1 MEAQSEQ
8 LLNTKQTSR
17 IKKITRKSTD
27 KNNEVESLT
36 LEVVQLEATLI
47 EEQVKANKREQTFR
61 FIQLLYQEIIAA
73 KQAIDIYKVTVKSLA
88 ENIGFDRVV
97 IFAKQNNVFTPIA
110 SYGYSFNNLTKR
122 LSDPFFAQLAEDKK
136 GILVNGRTKILYLQ
150 DYEFAFQ
157 VKYFVAVPFAVHD
170 NVNYILFAGNQ
181 TEGTLRRPCL
191 TESDL
196 ETLQILGNQISI
208 AIHQIELYTQAHDA
222 AVQATAQAEQLAS
235 ALRQLQQ
242 TQAQLVQTEKMSSL
256 GQLVAGIA
264 HEINNPV
271 TFITGNLSHA
281 SKYVQDLLELL
292 HLYQQHHPSPAA
304 PVQER
309 VKAIDLQFLSEDL
322 PKVLSSMQI
331 GANRIYQIVLS
342 LRNFSRKNE
351 AEMKLVNIHE
361 GIDSTLLILQHRLK
375 PQGGNAGIRVV
386 KDYGDV
392 PWVQCYAGQLNQVFM
407 NILSNAI
414 DALEESVASAQSS
427 STSST
432 TQLITDNGLWAT
444 PTILIRTE
452 IVNTNQVVVRIK
464 DNGPGMTEAVRDR
477 LFDPFFTTKPVG
489 KGTGLGLSISYQIVV
504 EKHGGILK
512 CLSQPGQGAEFW
524 IQIPIP
530 KKG

>member
-1 MEAQSEQ
+1 MEARHEQ
-8 LLNTKQTSR
+8 LLNTKQATGSKR
-17 IKKITRKSTD
+17 VTRRSNKKNSEIEK
-27 KNNEVESLT
+27 LT
-36 LEVVQLEATLI
+36 LEVVQLEAALI
-47 EEQVKANKREQTFR
+47 EEQIKANKREQTFR

-73 KQAIDIYKVTVKSLA
+73 KQAIDIYKITVKSLA
-88 ENIGFDRVV
+88 ENIGFDRVI
-97 IFAKQNNVFTPIA
+97 IFAKQDGVFTPIA
-110 SYGYSFNNLTKR
+110 IHGYSSNNLIER
-122 LSDPFFAQLAEDKK
+122 LSNPFFAQLAEDKK
-136 GILVNGRTKILYLQ
+136 GILVNGKTKILYLQ
-150 DYEFAFQ
+150 DYELAFQ
-157 VKYFVAVPFAVHD
+157 VKYFVAVPFAVHEH
-170 NVNYILFAGNQ
+170 VNYILFAGNQ

-191 TESDL
+191 TTSDL

-208 AIHQIELYTQAHDA
+208 AIQQIELYTQAHEA
-222 AVQATAQAEQLAS
+222 AVQATAQAQQLAS

-292 HLYQQHHPSPAA
+292 RLYQQHYPRPVA
-304 PVQER
+304 PVQKQ
-309 VKAIDLQFLSEDL
+309 VKAIDLQFLTEDL

-351 AEMKLVNIHE
+351 AEMKSVNIHE

-375 PQGGNAGIRVV
+375 PQGTNAGIRIV
-386 KDYGDV
+386 KEYGDL

-414 DALEESVASAQSS
+414 DALEEFSAGSI
-427 STSST
+427 
-432 TQLITDNGLWAT
+432 TQPTADEELWA

-452 IVNTNQVVVRIK
+452 VTSHGVTIRIK
-464 DNGPGMTEAVRDR
+464 DNGPGMTEAVRNR

-512 CLSQPGQGAEFW
+512 CCSDPGQGAEFW
-524 IQIPIP
+524 IAIPIP
-530 KKG
+530 ERS

>member
-1 MEAQSEQ
+1 M
-8 LLNTKQTSR
+8 
-17 IKKITRKSTD
+17 I
-27 KNNEVESLT
+27 
-36 LEVVQLEATLI
+36 
-47 EEQVKANKREQTFR
+47 
-61 FIQLLYQEIIAA
+61 
-73 KQAIDIYKVTVKSLA
+73 
-88 ENIGFDRVV
+88 
-97 IFAKQNNVFTPIA
+97 IFAKQNDIFTPIA
-110 SYGYSFNNLTKR
+110 IHGYSSNNLAER
-122 LSDPFFAQLAEDKK
+122 LSDPFFAQLAEDRK
-136 GILVNGRTKILYLQ
+136 GILVNGKTKTLYLQ
-150 DYEFAFQ
+150 DYEAFQ
-157 VKYFVAVPFAVHD
+157 VKYFVAVPFAVPES
-170 NVNYILFAGNQ
+170 VNYILFAGNQ

-208 AIHQIELYTQAHDA
+208 AIHQIRLYDQAREA
-222 AVQATAQAEQLAS
+222 AVQATAQAQQLAS
-235 ALRQLQQ
+235 ALHQLQQ

-292 HLYQQHHPSPAA
+292 HLYQQHYPKPSA
-304 PVQER
+304 PVQKQA
-309 VKAIDLQFLSEDL
+309 KAIDLQFLTEDL

-351 AEMKLVNIHE
+351 AEMKSVNIHE

-375 PQGGNAGIRVV
+375 PQGVNAGIRVV
-386 KDYGDV
+386 KDYGDL
-392 PWVQCYAGQLNQVFM
+392 PCIQCYAGQLNQVFM

-414 DALEESVASAQSS
+414 DALEESVVSNQLSPVGS
-427 STSST
+427 MTQQT
-432 TQLITDNGLWAT
+432 TDSELWAT

-452 IVNTNQVVVRIK
+452 VTSNQVVIRIK
-464 DNGPGMTEAVRDR
+464 DNGPGMTEADRNR

-504 EKHGGILK
+504 EKHGGMLK
-512 CLSQPGQGAEFW
+512 CLSNPGQGAEFW
-524 IQIPIP
+524 IQIPQLP
-530 KKG
+530 